1 MKVKFIS
8 QASVII
14 ETADAKIWTDPWLFG
29 TAFNDSWKQYP
40 ASNFDKK
47 LYNEID
53 FLWVSHEHPDHF
65 HIPTLKSLPD
75 EFKKRVTLL
84 FQDNN
89 SDKMPNAF
97 KMLGFTKIQL
107 LKNRKVT
114 QITEKT
120 KIHNYQVGQMDS
132 SLAVLS
138 EGNVVLNLNDC
149 EINTAD
155 AKKYLKDLGKIDLLL
170 NQFSM
175 AGYNGGYEYEEILP
189 KQAQSIL
196 DTMVENHKDLN
207 ASITVPIASY
217 IYFCQEDNKFMN
229 SFGNRPL
236 SINEAFNKEN
246 LELRFLNINQEI
258 DLNNLNNHDKDS
270 SYKEVQALYD
280 NLDDKLEYEELKS
293 VSIEEIKEAFL
304 ERHQQIKDHFSVYF
318 LKKLGGMKV
327 YIPDLN
333 KKVQISLADGTFKE
347 SHCSEFD
354 IQINSQPFFFSF
366 KFKWGLQTLGV
377 SARYLIKNNLKTW
390 KWYRIITSLNNAE
403 IYLKPK
409 YFFKKDTILYFLS
422 RASELPNQIRYQL
435 SRMN

>member
-1 MKVKFIS
+1 
-8 QASVII
+8 
-14 ETADAKIWTDPWLFG
+14 
-29 TAFNDSWKQYP
+29 
-40 ASNFDKK
+40 
-47 LYNEID
+47 
-53 FLWVSHEHPDHF
+53 VSHEHPDHF
-65 HIPTLKSLPD
+65 HFPTLKSLPT

-97 KMLGFTKIQL
+97 KMLGFANIQL
-107 LKNRKVT
+107 LKNRKIT

-138 EGNVVLNLNDC
+138 EGKVVLNLNDC

-155 AKKYLKDLGKIDLLL
+155 AKNYMKDLGEIDLLL

-175 AGYNGGYEYEEILP
+175 AGYNGQYEYAKYLP
-189 KQAQSIL
+189 KQAQTIL

-217 IYFCQEDNKFMN
+217 IYFCQQDNKFMN
-229 SFGNRPL
+229 MFGNKPVD
-236 SINEAFNKEN
+236 IHKAFLQEN
-246 LELRFLNINQEI
+246 LDCIFLNINQEI
-258 DLNNLNNHDKDS
+258 DLNHVDNHDKIDS
-270 SYKEVQALYD
+270 FKQVQALYE
-280 NLDDKLEYEELKS
+280 NLDEKLEFEELKS

-304 ERHQQIKDHFSVYF
+304 ERQQQIEGHFSRYF
-318 LKKLGGMKV
+318 LKKAGSMKV

-347 SHCSEFD
+347 YQGNEFD

-377 SARYLIKNNLKTW
+377 SARYLLKNNVKTW

-409 YFFKKDTILYFLS
+409 YFFTKNTFLYFFS
-422 RASELPNQIRYQL
+422 RASELPNQLRYQL